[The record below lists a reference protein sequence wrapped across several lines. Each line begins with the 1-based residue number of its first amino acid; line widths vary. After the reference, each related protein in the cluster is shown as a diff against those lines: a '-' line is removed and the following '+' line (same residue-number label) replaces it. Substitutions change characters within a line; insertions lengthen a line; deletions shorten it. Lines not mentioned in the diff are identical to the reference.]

1 MKNQHI
7 IFVMYEMPQTVFT
20 MQELQLLFPLFSHKE
35 LQNKLYYAI
44 QTGKIRNVRR
54 GMYTKNT
61 YHPYELANKLY
72 TPSYISFETILAKE
86 GLIFQHETM
95 IRVASYLSRQLQVD
109 SHILSYRKLPQ
120 EVLINTQGIEYRE
133 HASIA
138 SKERAFLDAVFLYK
152 NYHFDSLRP
161 LDWDRVIKLM
171 HIYPTKAFTKRVKEY
186 YQLFQN
192 EHAR

>member
-1 MKNQHI
+1 MKDQHI
-7 IFVMYEMPQTVFT
+7 ILRMYEMPQTVFT
-20 MQELQLLFPLFSHKE
+20 MQELQLLFPSFSHKE
-35 LQNKLYYAI
+35 LQNKLHYAI
-44 QTGKIRNVRR
+44 QTSKIHNIRR
-54 GMYTKNT
+54 GIYTKNT

-109 SHILSYRKLPQ
+109 SHTISYRKLPQ
-120 EVLINTQGIEYRE
+120 EVLINTQGIEYQKY
-133 HASIA
+133 ASLA

-161 LDWDRVIKLM
+161 LDWNLVTKLM
-171 HIYPTKAFTKRVKEY
+171 HVYPTKAFIKRVKEY

-192 EHAR
+192 AHAG